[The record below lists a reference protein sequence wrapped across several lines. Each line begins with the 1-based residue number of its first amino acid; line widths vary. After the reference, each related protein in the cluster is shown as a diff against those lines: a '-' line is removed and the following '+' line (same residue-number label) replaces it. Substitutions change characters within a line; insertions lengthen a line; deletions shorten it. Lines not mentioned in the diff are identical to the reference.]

1 MAQKTLTTSYLS
13 KLANANHDGV
23 TQQIDDRLQAFETE
37 NTMLIQA
44 AAGVHSTAGD
54 TRHARVTL
62 RAQRH
67 SPAPSRSASEL
78 SDALTSSISS
88 TPTRSDGLFAPI
100 SITSM
105 PSEAPTYRLRSPL
118 QASAALLTGQESPAI
133 HPASLL
139 IGQEPCAERPA
150 DEHTG
155 HKTTNIRINVKKR
168 NKSYTLDVTF

>member
-1 MAQKTLTTSYLS
+1 MGL
-13 KLANANHDGV
+13 DGFIRLM
-23 TQQIDDRLQAFETE
+23 IDRTDVKVGLQGFK
-37 NTMLIQA
+37 
-44 AAGVHSTAGD
+44 
-54 TRHARVTL
+54 
-62 RAQRH
+62 
-67 SPAPSRSASEL
+67 
-78 SDALTSSISS
+78 DALTSSISS

-100 SITSM
+100 SSTSM

-118 QASAALLTGQESPAI
+118 QASAALLTGQESPAR

-168 NKSYTLDVTF
+168 NKSYTLDALFSLLFRYLYERAQKRTIKTLYNR